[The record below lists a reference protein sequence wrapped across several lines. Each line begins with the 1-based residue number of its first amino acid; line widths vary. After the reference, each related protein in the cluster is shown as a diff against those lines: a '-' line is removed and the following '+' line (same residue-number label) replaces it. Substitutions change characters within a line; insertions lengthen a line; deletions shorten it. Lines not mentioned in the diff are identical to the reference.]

1 MTKKGLKTASENSEN
16 KHLAETA
23 TKVDFCMEHYRP
35 YIRHN
40 FNLNQLS
47 VITNIPVSIL
57 ELHFSQSLHT
67 FDQSLDEW
75 RVRHAKNLMNKK
87 NALNLEL
94 KSIGSLSG
102 FSSAK
107 KFTEAFA
114 SIEGISPEMYHSQI
128 TKSTSK

>member
-47 VITNIPVSIL
+47 VITNIPVSNL
-57 ELHFSQSLHT
+57 EIYFSQSLHS
-67 FDQSLDEW
+67 FDQYLDVW
-75 RVRHAKNLMNKK
+75 RVRHAKNLMNKGK
-87 NALNLEL
+87 VRDMEL
-94 KSIGSLSG
+94 KTIGSLSG

-107 KFTEAFA
+107 KFTEAFT
-114 SIEGISPEMYHSQI
+114 SIEGIPPEIYHSQI
-128 TKSTSK
+128 NKSK